1 MMKYEEVKKLVAE
14 RKELELKLREQIDEK
29 LSMLMDAGYRRD
41 HAYKMLASK
50 IVDYRTLKLWH
61 TGETMKPTTYDKLM
75 GLIEE

>member
-1 MMKYEEVKKLVAE
+1 
-14 RKELELKLREQIDEK
+14 
-29 LSMLMDAGYRRD
+29 MLMDAGYRRN
-41 HAYKMLASK
+41 HAYKMLASQ